1 MLAVYSTDAI
11 KEADRFDYW
20 HQLTCQYH
28 SLTECERLTEGSFE
42 ASYCSRPLGAL
53 HVGKMTASTAHM
65 RYKRGPREIR
75 SDAVE
80 DFVLFFVSRGKV
92 GFSQGDREVLL
103 GPGDMMVY
111 HQATP
116 FTFDSPAGE
125 ARVTIVNV
133 PPALLTSRAPDI
145 ARFTARRIRNGS
157 SRLAERMFRELLQ
170 PDIGTCSTHASK
182 LGAAALDIVATALD
196 LEADDL
202 FSQGG
207 QLGKIKQYIL
217 ANLQDPEL
225 TTERIARANHIAP
238 RTLNRLFAADGTTPI
253 RWLWK
258 QRLSASF
265 TALAEGQVTQVT
277 QAAMNYGFND
287 LSHFSRTFKKSFG
300 CSPHSLKRK

>member
-1 MLAVYSTDAI
+1 
-11 KEADRFDYW
+11 
-20 HQLTCQYH
+20 
-28 SLTECERLTEGSFE
+28 
-42 ASYCSRPLGAL
+42 
-53 HVGKMTASTAHM
+53 M

-75 SDAVE
+75 SDAIE
-80 DFVLFFVSRGKV
+80 DFVLFFVSGGKV
-92 GFSQGDREVLL
+92 GFSQGDRELLL

-111 HQATP
+111 HQAAP

-133 PPALLTSRAPDI
+133 PPALLMSRTPDI

-157 SRLAERMFRELLQ
+157 SRLAERMFRELMQ
-170 PDIGTCSTHASK
+170 PDIGTCSTHANK

-217 ANLQDPEL
+217 ANLPDPEL

-253 RWLWK
+253 RWLWQ

-277 QAAMNYGFND
+277 EAAMNYGFND